1 MNDADESPWGNI
13 KPDPSPEGAERLD
26 GDQAEDGMSGE
37 TIVQAEPETAQP
49 DASQFTQ
56 PGFQVPATAQT
67 ITTGDEKKGVKI
79 PMVIAAVLVAVGLVA
94 FVVGAALGASI
105 EEKFEALSTEP
116 YTEFV
121 GENATL
127 VYDDAD
133 DKGEAGWYLLIPGDP
148 KADANGNGVMDA
160 CENVNIRVVDE
171 RGEDASERAAR
182 ISCSTSMDKA
192 SNAGEEYYDIKDH
205 IIVAKICQ
213 TLPDE
218 NGFAEHRCDVGE
230 QFTITNDAG
239 INMSVV
245 DLDEML
251 IPFVEETVAT
261 GIASGG
267 SFLAGCCSL
276 CGGIIALVVGL
287 MRLGGGKPEQQVQFV
302 IN

>member
-1 MNDADESPWGNI
+1 MSDTDESPWGSI
-13 KPDPSPEGAERLD
+13 KPDPSPEEVERLD
-26 GDQAEDGMSGE
+26 ENQTDDGMSGE
-37 TIVQAEPETAQP
+37 EPVSTKVETAQP

-94 FVVGAALGASI
+94 FVVGAVLGASI
-105 EEKFEALSTEP
+105 EEKFESLSTEA
-116 YTEFV
+116 YTDYV

-127 VYDDAD
+127 IHDDAD
-133 DKGEAGWYLLIPGDP
+133 GKGEAGWYLLIPGDP
-148 KADANGNGVMDA
+148 KADANENGVMDA
-160 CENVNIRVVDE
+160 CENVGIRIVDE
-171 RGEDASERAAR
+171 KGEDANERAAR
-182 ISCSTSMDKA
+182 ISCSTSMGKG
-192 SNAGEEYYDIKDH
+192 SNAGEEYFDIKDH

-251 IPFVEETVAT
+251 IPVLEETVVT
-261 GIASGG
+261 GIVSGG

-276 CGGIIALVVGL
+276 CGGIIALIVGL

>member
-1 MNDADESPWGNI
+1 M
-13 KPDPSPEGAERLD
+13 
-26 GDQAEDGMSGE
+26 
-37 TIVQAEPETAQP
+37 
-49 DASQFTQ
+49 
-56 PGFQVPATAQT
+56 AQT

-94 FVVGAALGASI
+94 FVVGAVLGASI
-105 EEKFEALSTEP
+105 DEKFESLSTEA

-127 VYDDAD
+127 IHDDED
-133 DKGEAGWYLLIPGDP
+133 DQGEVGWYLLIPGDP
-148 KADANGNGVMDA
+148 KADANENGVMDA
-160 CENVNIRVVDE
+160 CEDVNIRIVDE
-171 RGEDASERAAR
+171 KGEDASERAAR
-182 ISCSTSMDKA
+182 ISCSTSMGKG
-192 SNAGEEYYDIKDH
+192 SNAGEEYFDIKDH

-218 NGFAEHRCDVGE
+218 NGFAEHRCAVGE
-230 QFTITNDAG
+230 QFTITNDDG

-251 IPFVEETVAT
+251 IPFGEEAVVT
-261 GIASGG
+261 GIVSGG